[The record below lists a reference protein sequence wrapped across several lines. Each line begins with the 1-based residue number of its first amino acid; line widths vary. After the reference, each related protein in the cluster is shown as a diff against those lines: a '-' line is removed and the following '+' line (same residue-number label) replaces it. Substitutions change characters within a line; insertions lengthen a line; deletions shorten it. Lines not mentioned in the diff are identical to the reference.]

1 VARKMRPARAYL
13 IVVFAAAMT
22 LSAQGQSADAGAVT
36 PALVR
41 AVVAGLVTKDPGS
54 EPVKKAL
61 IELIA
66 ENQSVGRNYTALTG
80 ADGTF
85 RIEGI
90 VPGRYR
96 LLAERTGFVEVEKRQ
111 PLSEGRMITLAAGQE
126 LKDVAIRLQPT
137 AALEGRVTDEDGD
150 PLADAQ
156 VAVLRQTFAA
166 GHHRWEQTGAE
177 RTNDLGEY
185 RISGLAAGSY
195 YISVTPPPNFKSLIE
210 SAGNAGASAAQD
222 GRGGGQECP
231 LNTGEACDT
240 SKPVITSYTT
250 TYYPG
255 VRDRAQAASIQLR
268 AGEDFPANF
277 SLTPSPS
284 VSLRGSVENIPVGAS
299 AIVML
304 RAPEFNSI
312 LNGGEVHKDGTFEIR
327 DVSPGSYTLLAT
339 VNGNTPHGL
348 MARQTIE
355 VGSENLNGL
364 RLALLAGSEIH
375 GRLRMESKMAGAKSD
390 LSDFFLA
397 LRSADGDDDMASALS
412 LGGGFSNPV
421 QVAGDGSFQWK
432 SVPPG
437 RYFVVLVAAGEG
449 LPNCFVKSAVAGG
462 HDALDAGLT
471 VNGGV
476 VALDVVASDNGA
488 VIEGLVTNHKG
499 EPIGNATLVLVPEER
514 LRSRPD
520 RYGKTVSDQGGRF
533 ALHGIS
539 PGAYTLL
546 AWESI
551 EGEEYYNPEFLKI
564 YEGQGRALQVAE
576 GEHSSVQVEA
586 VPEGQK

>member
-1 VARKMRPARAYL
+1 MVTKMRFFRACL
-13 IVVFAAAMT
+13 VVVLAAAIA
-22 LSAQGQSADAGAVT
+22 LSAQGQSADVGAVT
-36 PALVR
+36 RAPAR
-41 AVVAGLVTKDPGS
+41 ATVEGLVTRDPGS

-66 ENQSVGRNYTALTG
+66 ENQSVGQNYTAVTG

-90 VPGRYR
+90 VPGSYR
-96 LLAERTGFVEVEKRQ
+96 LLAERTGFVEVEKHR

-126 LKDVAIRLQPT
+126 LKDVAILFQPT
-137 AALEGRVTDEDGD
+137 AAIAGRVTDEDGD

-166 GHHRWEQTGAE
+166 GHSRWEQTGAE

-185 RISGLAAGSY
+185 RIPGLATGTY
-195 YISVTPPPNFKSLIE
+195 YLSITPPPNFKSLIE
-210 SAGNAGASAAQD
+210 AAGNAGASAVQD
-222 GRGGGQECP
+222 GRTSEEQCR
-231 LNTGEACDT
+231 LHTGEACDA
-240 SKPVITSYTT
+240 SKAVISSYTT

-255 VRDRAQAASIQLR
+255 VRDRAQAALIQLR

-312 LNGGEVHKDGTFEIR
+312 LNGGEVRKDGSFEIR
-327 DVSPGSYTLLAT
+327 DVSPGSYTILAT
-339 VNGNTPHGL
+339 VNGATPHGL
-348 MARQTIE
+348 MARQAIE
-355 VGSENLNGL
+355 VGGENLNGL
-364 RLALLAGSEIH
+364 HVALQAGSEVQ
-375 GRLRMESKMAGAKSD
+375 GRLRLEDKVASAKFD
-390 LSDFFLA
+390 FHDFFLA

-421 QVAGDGSFQWK
+421 QVTAEGNFQWK

-462 HDALDAGLT
+462 RDALDAGVM
-471 VNGGV
+471 VNGGIL
-476 VALDVVASDNGA
+476 ALDLVASDNGA

-499 EPIGNATLVLVPEER
+499 EAIGNATVVLIPEQRFR
-514 LRSRPD
+514 LRPD
-520 RYGKTVSDQGGRF
+520 RYGKAVSDQSGRF

-539 PGAYTLL
+539 PGTYTLL

-551 EGEEYYNPEFLKI
+551 DGDEYYNPEFLKT
-564 YEGQGRALQVAE
+564 YEGQGRALHLAE

-586 VPEGQK
+586 IPEEQR